1 MKCSKFSIIT
11 AILLLSTFLLAC
23 KGDKTDN
30 KSDEQKERPGMAL
43 ADGQPVDQRTIVG
56 YTINQEALNQLL
68 TSIMMGMNEVSLSTV
83 NEEAQTQWEN
93 VKAICNGCSPAEFNN
108 AFNSEFQEA
117 FKLNREANADLLEI
131 GLSPNLF
138 AYSDQVDFAQVLNDA
153 IDHLGRNR
161 NRSAYTFHKFL
172 KKDESRR
179 DAVNQ
184 YVNSDFMWDPNSMF
198 EPQYEEMPTEDESL
212 VIDSAMTDDSTSEVA
227 NMVTLDLSAVT
238 TVFTLEEL
246 LGQVNYHT
254 HENFVLLDRKYTD
267 GRNHYLCKD
276 AAQAFTLMA
285 DDAASSDINLKVL
298 SSSRNFSDQRRI
310 WENKWQREDFL
321 EFDSGPQRCR
331 AILEY
336 SSMPGTSRHHWG
348 TEIDIH
354 SLNNSAFDK
363 GEGEK
368 IYEWLTQHAAD
379 YGFFQPYT
387 AGRSR
392 GYEEEKWHWSYYPV
406 SGPML
411 EQYNAQVSYSNING
425 FIGSGFASSVG
436 AIENYVNG
444 IASQPTP

>member
-1 MKCSKFSIIT
+1 MKCSQYLVIT
-11 AILLLSTFLLAC
+11 ATLLLSTFLLAC
-23 KGDKTDN
+23 KGDKTEK
-30 KSDEQKERPGMAL
+30 KSDENPESQEVAVSEM
-43 ADGQPVDQRTIVG
+43 QPVDQRTIVG
-56 YTINQEALNQLL
+56 YTVNQEALNQLL
-68 TSIMMGMNEVSLSTV
+68 TSIMTGMNEVSLSTV
-83 NEEAQTQWEN
+83 NEAAQEQWEN
-93 VKAICNGCSPAEFNN
+93 VKAICNGCSPADLNN
-108 AFNSEFQEA
+108 AFNTEFQEA
-117 FKLNREANADLLEI
+117 FKLNRQANANLLEI

-138 AYSDQVDFAQVLNDA
+138 AYSEQVDFAQVLNDA

-179 DAVNQ
+179 DAVIQ
-184 YVNSDFMWDPNSMF
+184 YVNSDFMWDPASMY
-198 EPQYEEMPTEDESL
+198 EPQYEEVQAEDESL
-212 VIDSAMTDDSTSEVA
+212 LVDSMMTDDSITEVA
-227 NMVTLDLSAVT
+227 NMVTIDLSAVT
-238 TVFTLEEL
+238 TTFTLDEL

-310 WENKWQREDFL
+310 WENKWQREDFI

-348 TEIDIH
+348 TEVDIH
-354 SLNNSAFDK
+354 SLNNSAFEK
-363 GEGEK
+363 GEGLR

>member
-1 MKCSKFSIIT
+1 MKCSQFLVIT
-11 AILLLSTFLLAC
+11 ATLLLSTFLLAC
-23 KGDKTDN
+23 KGDKTEK
-30 KSDEQKERPGMAL
+30 KSDENPESQEVAVSEV
-43 ADGQPVDQRTIVG
+43 QPVDQRTIVG
-56 YTINQEALNQLL
+56 YTVNQEALNQLL
-68 TSIMMGMNEVSLSTV
+68 ASIMMGMNEVSLSTV
-83 NEEAQTQWEN
+83 NEEAQVQWEN
-93 VKAICNGCSPAEFNN
+93 VKAMCNGCSPSDLNN
-108 AFNSEFQEA
+108 AFNAEFQEA
-117 FKLNREANADLLEI
+117 FKLNREANANLLEI

-138 AYSDQVDFAQVLNDA
+138 SYSDQVDFTQVLNDA
-153 IDHLGRNR
+153 IDYLGRNR
-161 NRSAYTFHKFL
+161 NRSACTFHKFL

-179 DAVNQ
+179 DAVIQ

-254 HENFVLLDRKYTD
+254 HENFIMLDKKYTG
-267 GRNHYLCKD
+267 GRNHYLHKD
-276 AAQAFTLMA
+276 AAQAFALMA
-285 DDAASSDINLKVL
+285 DDAASSDIELKAL
-298 SSSRNFSDQRRI
+298 SCARSFSKQRAI
-310 WENKWQREDFL
+310 WENKWQREDYIQ
-321 EFDSGPQRCR
+321 FDSGPQRCR

-354 SLNNSAFDK
+354 SLDNSAFEKD
-363 GEGEK
+363 EGLR

-387 AGRSR
+387 AGRNR

>member
-1 MKCSKFSIIT
+1 MKCSKLSIIT
-11 AILLLSTFLLAC
+11 AMLLLSTFLLAC
-23 KGDKTDN
+23 KGDNTDN
-30 KSDEQKERPGMAL
+30 KSGEQKENQGMAL
-43 ADGQPVDQRTIVG
+43 ADGEPVDQRTIVG

-83 NEEAQTQWEN
+83 NEEAQARWEN
-93 VKAICNGCSPAEFNN
+93 VKAICNGCLPADFNN
-108 AFNSEFQEA
+108 AFNAEFQEA
-117 FKLNREANADLLEI
+117 FKLNREANANLLEI

-138 AYSDQVDFAQVLNDA
+138 SYSEQVDFSLVLDDA
-153 IDHLGRNR
+153 IDYLGRSR
-161 NRSAYTFHKFL
+161 NRSAYTFNKFL
-172 KKDESRR
+172 EKDESRR
-179 DAVNQ
+179 DAVIQ
-184 YVNSDFMWDPNSMF
+184 YVNSDFMWDAVSMF
-198 EPQYEEMPTEDESL
+198 EPQYEEMPIEDESL
-212 VIDSAMTDDSTSEVA
+212 LVDSVMTDTSTTEVA
-227 NMVTLDLSAVT
+227 NMVMIDLSAVT
-238 TVFTLEEL
+238 KTFTLDEL

-254 HENFVLLDRKYTD
+254 HENFAMLDRKYTD
-267 GRNHYLCKD
+267 GRNHYLCMD

-285 DDAASSDINLKVL
+285 DDAASSDIDLKVL

-321 EFDSGPQRCR
+321 EFDSGPPRCR

-348 TEIDIH
+348 TEVDIH
-354 SLNNSAFDK
+354 SLNNSAFEK
-363 GEGEK
+363 GEGLR

-387 AGRSR
+387 AGRNR

-444 IASQPTP
+444 IATQPTP

>member
-1 MKCSKFSIIT
+1 MKCAQFSIIT

-23 KGDKTDN
+23 TGEKTDE
-30 KSDEQKERPGMAL
+30 KQESQAVVL
-43 ADGQPVDQRTIVG
+43 ADGEPVDQGKIVG
-56 YTINQEALNQLL
+56 YTVNQEALNQLL
-68 TSIMMGMNEVSLSTV
+68 TSIMIGMNEVSLSTV
-83 NEEAQTQWEN
+83 NEEAQAQWEN
-93 VKAICNGCSPAEFNN
+93 VKALCDRCSPSDFNN

-117 FKLNREANADLLEI
+117 FKLNREANANMLEN

-138 AYSDQVDFAQVLNDA
+138 SYSEQVDFSQVLNDA
-153 IDHLGRNR
+153 IDYLGRNQ

-172 KKDESRR
+172 EKDENRR
-179 DAVNQ
+179 DAVIQ
-184 YVNSDFMWDPNSMF
+184 YINSDFLWDPTSMF
-198 EPQYEEMPTEDESL
+198 EPQYEEESTEDESL
-212 VIDSAMTDDSTSEVA
+212 LVDSMITDDSISEVA
-227 NMVTLDLSAVT
+227 NMVTIDLSAVT
-238 TVFTLEEL
+238 TTFTLDEL
-246 LGQVNYHT
+246 VGQVNYHT
-254 HENFVLLDRKYTD
+254 HESFVLLDKKYTD
-267 GRNHYLCKD
+267 GRNHYLHME
-276 AAQAFTLMA
+276 AAQAFSVMA
-285 DDAASSDINLKVL
+285 DDAASSDINLKAL
-298 SSSRNFSDQRRI
+298 SCARNFSKQRAI

-331 AILEY
+331 AILKY

-354 SLNNSAFDK
+354 SLDNSAFEK
-363 GEGEK
+363 GEGLR
-368 IYEWLTQHAAD
+368 IYEWLIQHAAD

-387 AGRSR
+387 AERSR

-444 IASQPTP
+444 IASSPAP

>member
-1 MKCSKFSIIT
+1 MIS
-11 AILLLSTFLLAC
+11 AILLLSTFLFAC
-23 KGDKTDN
+23 QGEEAEK
-30 KSDEQKERPGMAL
+30 KSDKKEENQGMAL
-43 ADGQPVDQRTIVG
+43 ADGESVDQRTIVG
-56 YTINQEALNQLL
+56 YTVNQEALNQLL
-68 TSIMMGMNEVSLSTV
+68 TSIMMGMNEVSLSSV
-83 NEEAQTQWEN
+83 NEESQAQWEN
-93 VKAICNGCSPAEFNN
+93 VKAVCNGCSPADFNN
-108 AFNSEFQEA
+108 AFNAEYQES
-117 FKLNREANADLLEI
+117 FKLNREANANLLEI

-138 AYSDQVDFAQVLNDA
+138 SYAEQVGFMTILDDA
-153 IDHLGRNR
+153 IDYLGRNR
-161 NRSAYTFHKFL
+161 NRSTYTFHKFL
-172 KKDESRR
+172 NKNENRR
-179 DAVNQ
+179 DAVIQ
-184 YVNSDFMWDPNSMF
+184 YVNSDFLWDPTSMF
-198 EPQYEEMPTEDESL
+198 EPQYEEESTEDESL
-212 VIDSAMTDDSTSEVA
+212 LIDSMITNDSVSEVA
-227 NMVTLDLSAVT
+227 DMITLDLSAVT
-238 TVFTLEEL
+238 TVFTLDEL

-321 EFDSGPQRCR
+321 EFDSGPDRCR

-368 IYEWLTQHAAD
+368 IYEWLIQHAAD

-387 AGRSR
+387 AGRNR

-425 FIGSGFASSVG
+425 FLGSEFASTVG
-436 AIENYVNG
+436 ALENYVNG
-444 IASQPTP
+444 IGTQPTP

>member
-23 KGDKTDN
+23 KGDKTED
-30 KSDEQKERPGMAL
+30 KSDEKQESQGMAL

-83 NEEAQTQWEN
+83 NETAQARWEN
-93 VKAICNGCSPAEFNN
+93 VKALCDRCSPTDFE
-108 AFNSEFQEA
+108 EA
-117 FKLNREANADLLEI
+117 FKDGLKGEFAANEQVNKYLVEI

-138 AYSDQVDFAQVLNDA
+138 AYSEQVDFAQVLNDA

-161 NRSAYTFHKFL
+161 NRSTYTFRKFL

-179 DAVNQ
+179 DAVIQ
-184 YVNSDFMWDPNSMF
+184 YVNSDFIWDAASMF
-198 EPQYEEMPTEDESL
+198 EPQYEEVPAEDESL
-212 VIDSAMTDDSTSEVA
+212 IVDSMMTDDSISEVA
-227 NMVTLDLSAVT
+227 NMVTIDLSAIT
-238 TVFTLEEL
+238 TTFTLDEL

-310 WENKWQREDFL
+310 WENKWQREDFI

-348 TEIDIH
+348 TEVDIH
-354 SLNNSAFDK
+354 SLNNSAFEK
-363 GEGEK
+363 GEGLR

-387 AGRSR
+387 AGRNR

>member
-11 AILLLSTFLLAC
+11 AILLLSSFLLAC
-23 KGDKTDN
+23 TGEKTDE
-30 KSDEQKERPGMAL
+30 KQESQAVAL
-43 ADGQPVDQRTIVG
+43 ADGEPVDQGKIIG
-56 YTINQEALNQLL
+56 YTVNQEALDQLL
-68 TSIMMGMNEVSLSTV
+68 TSIMIGMNEVSLSTV
-83 NEEAQTQWEN
+83 NEEAQVRWGN
-93 VKAICNGCSPAEFNN
+93 VKSVCNGCPPTDFNN
-108 AFNSEFQEA
+108 AFNSEFQET
-117 FKLNREANADLLEI
+117 FKLNREVNANMLEN

-138 AYSDQVDFAQVLNDA
+138 SYSEQVDFSQVLNDA
-153 IDHLGRNR
+153 IDYLGRNR
-161 NRSAYTFHKFL
+161 NRSAYTFYKFL
-172 KKDESRR
+172 EKDKSRQ
-179 DAVNQ
+179 DAVIQ
-184 YVNSDFMWDPNSMF
+184 YVNSDFMWNPASMF
-198 EPQYEEMPTEDESL
+198 EPQYEEAPAEDDSL
-212 VIDSAMTDDSTSEVA
+212 LVDSVITDDSISEVA
-227 NMVTLDLSAVT
+227 NMVTIDLSAVT
-238 TVFTLEEL
+238 TTFTLDEL
-246 LGQVNYHT
+246 VGQINYHT
-254 HENFVLLDRKYTD
+254 HESFQLLDKKYTD
-267 GRNHYLCKD
+267 GRNHYLHKE
-276 AAQAFTLMA
+276 AAQAFILMA
-285 DDAASSDINLKVL
+285 DDAASNDINIKAL
-298 SSSRNFSDQRRI
+298 SCARNFSKQRAI

-354 SLNNSAFDK
+354 SLDNSAFEKD
-363 GEGEK
+363 EGLR

-411 EQYNAQVSYSNING
+411 EQYNVQVSYSNING

-444 IASQPTP
+444 ISAQPAP